1 MKRKLL
7 LILSVLTALTML
19 CACTTQKPEQ
29 KPDPVTSESELFTAT
44 VNYLEQEFDRVFSPY
59 YNIQELIPSNWEE
72 ASDGKSA
79 TFFYK
84 MTYLYYNRDPDQV
97 KYIRDNK
104 DTNPE
109 TYQKLYDEY
118 LALQEGNFEFKSVLN
133 DNAEIELYSNT
144 SPVGE
149 PEWEPVKIDDY
160 IIGNNTD

>member
-1 MKRKLL
+1 MKRNLL
-7 LILSVLTALTML
+7 LILSALTALIML
-19 CACTTQKPEQ
+19 CACTAQEPEQ
-29 KPDPVTSESELFTAT
+29 KSDPVTADTELFTAT

-59 YNIQELIPSNWEE
+59 YDIQELIPSDWEE

-104 DTNPE
+104 DTDPE

-133 DNAEIELYSNT
+133 DDGEIELYSNK
-144 SPVGE
+144 SPVGD
-149 PEWEPVKIDDY
+149 PEWEPVQIDDY
-160 IIGNNTD
+160 IISNK